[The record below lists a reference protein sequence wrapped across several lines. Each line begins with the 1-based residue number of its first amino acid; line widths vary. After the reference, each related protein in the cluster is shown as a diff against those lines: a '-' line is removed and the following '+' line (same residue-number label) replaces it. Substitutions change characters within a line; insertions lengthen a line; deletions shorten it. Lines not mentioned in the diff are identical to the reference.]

1 MEDAVEALKIGFAVL
16 VFVIALSVA
25 FSSLTQAKQVS
36 DTVLEMTS
44 STYLTEYKYPS
55 SAPGAGRIVGIET
68 VIPTLYRYSKEKYSV
83 DIVENGSIRE
93 KFDTDTERRVYSNA
107 TDEETKKFKYLYED
121 YGVSWLGNTEIDIAT
136 RVDGF
141 VDGKEKTISNMKYKS
156 NVSIARNNWKNATF
170 LETFTESDQS
180 ILKEGD
186 DGSSVIKIAGSKKM
200 FITFTKR

>member
-83 DIVENGSIRE
+83 DIVENGNIRE

-107 TDEETKKFKYLYED
+107 TDEETKKFKPLYKS
-121 YGVSWLGNTEIDIAT
+121 GVSWIGNTEIDIAT
-136 RVDGF
+136 RVDGA
-141 VDGKEKTISNMKYKS
+141 VSGTDKQINNMTYKPNIS
-156 NVSIARNNWKNATF
+156 IDNWRDAKF

>member
-44 STYLTEYKYPS
+44 STYLTEYKYPG

-83 DIVENGSIRE
+83 DIVENGNIRE

-107 TDEETKKFKYLYED
+107 TDEETKKFKPLYKS
-121 YGVSWLGNTEIDIAT
+121 GVSWIGNTEIDIAT
-136 RVDGF
+136 RVDGA
-141 VDGKEKTISNMKYKS
+141 VSGTDKQINNMTYKPNIS
-156 NVSIARNNWKNATF
+156 IDNWRDAKF

>member
-107 TDEETKKFKYLYED
+107 TDEETKKFKPLYKS
-121 YGVSWLGNTEIDIAT
+121 GVSWIGNTEIDIAT
-136 RVDGF
+136 RVDGA
-141 VDGKEKTISNMKYKS
+141 VSGTDKQINNMTYKPNIS
-156 NVSIARNNWKNATF
+156 IDNWRDAKF